1 MKILVAEDDVGIAET
16 YLVILNAKGHGVTVT
31 YDGAECLKV
40 YNDTLARLDD
50 NSEEYLSTHP
60 PFDVVVLDYRM
71 PKMDGIDVAKL
82 ILEANKH
89 QRIIFASA
97 YTEST
102 LRESVKYLHAVVELL
117 QKPFDLELIVEL
129 IEDKRVFE
137 ELKEINEF
145 VPQLQQ
151 PDPISELKE
160 LLQSLRKL
168 HSKTPLLQQ

>member
-16 YLVILNAKGHGVTVT
+16 YLVILNAKGHGVTLT

-40 YNDTLARLDD
+40 YNDALARLDD
-50 NSEEYLSTHP
+50 TSEEYLSLHP
-60 PFDVVVLDYRM
+60 PFDAVVLDYRM
-71 PKMDGIDVAKL
+71 PKMDGMDVAKL

-102 LRESVKYLHAVVELL
+102 LRESVEQLHAVVELL

-137 ELKEINEF
+137 ELQNINVI
-145 VPQLQQ
+145 VPELQQ
-151 PDPISELKE
+151 PDPLEELKE

-168 HSKTPLLQQ
+168 HSKTPLIQ